1 MSAIHEALAM
11 IAQYRTQHGAD
22 PEAIHVSEAQWKAL
36 KTDLDASFN
45 MVLSPG
51 GMDQLAGVR
60 IKVLPEQPGLFKR
73 PVYLEQYRHLKV
85 VEMLTGKR
93 LPYDQY
99 GVVVI
104 DTAQKPAP
112 L

>member
-1 MSAIHEALAM
+1 
-11 IAQYRTQHGAD
+11 
-22 PEAIHVSEAQWKAL
+22 
-36 KTDLDASFN
+36 
-45 MVLSPG
+45 
-51 GMDQLAGVR
+51 MDQLAGVR

-73 PVYLEQYRHLKV
+73 PVNLEQYRHLKV

-112 L
+112 PCRVRPIPCMPPPSRHDYQTRNNQASPEQAGSQDQGLR